1 MESKF
6 DKGKNYSTSTS
17 GLSYDHTGLEP
28 GTQSVR
34 RKEMKTER
42 NFQVKSLSNIPRTG
56 RIGRFAKILEKEVNE
71 DVLVKI
77 MRGSDK
83 YNSLKPDKK
92 ALWWKKA
99 IDNMENELGKENSI
113 SIMNAC
119 GEKCCGTG
127 QRKIAKR
134 IMNESNSLEEFL
146 EKISKYKVKDGE
158 LVSSSQK
165 LYQ

>member
-1 MESKF
+1 
-6 DKGKNYSTSTS
+6 
-17 GLSYDHTGLEP
+17 
-28 GTQSVR
+28 
-34 RKEMKTER
+34 MKTER

-113 SIMNAC
+113 SIMNA
-119 GEKCCGTG
+119 
-127 QRKIAKR
+127 
-134 IMNESNSLEEFL
+134 
-146 EKISKYKVKDGE
+146 
-158 LVSSSQK
+158 
-165 LYQ
+165 